1 MAVSIV
7 RPAEI
12 VEVPFLLP
20 GGEFKHHPALVVSPY
35 RLQNDEDGLFYAI
48 LMSTKNY
55 NPQYTIELKNEW
67 LNKPMLRQSFFVTHI
82 MSFFKTSEV
91 LTSHNVFVKQQYF
104 DKILEKTFYSI
115 FDVDID
121 LSS

>member
-1 MAVSIV
+1 MAVSKV
-7 RPAEI
+7 RPGEI

-20 GGEFKHHPALVVSPY
+20 NGEFKAHPALVVSPS
-35 RLQNDEDGLFYAI
+35 RLQDDEDGMFYAV
-48 LMSTKNY
+48 LMSTKNH

-82 MSFFKTSEV
+82 MTFFKTSNV
-91 LTSHNVFVKQQYF
+91 LSSHNVFVKSEYF

-115 FDVDID
+115 FDVAVEF
-121 LSS
+121 

>member
-1 MAVSIV
+1 MAVSKV
-7 RPAEI
+7 RPGEI

-20 GGEFKHHPALVVSPY
+20 NGEFKAHPALVVSPS
-35 RLQNDEDGLFYAI
+35 RLQDDEDGMFYAV
-48 LMSTKNY
+48 LMSTKNH

-82 MSFFKTSEV
+82 ITFFKTSNV
-91 LTSHNVFVKQQYF
+91 LSSHNVFVKSEYF

-115 FDVDID
+115 FDVAVEF
-121 LSS
+121 